1 MRRKWAVVVL
11 AVLFA
16 GAAQAQSRV
25 VKGTISDV
33 ATGEAVPRARAQAF
47 YRWALVVALGT
58 FDIAI
63 FTKVIQ
69 GIILVW

>member
-1 MRRKWAVVVL
+1 MKYLFWVSGVLLMLTAVPA
-11 AVLFA
+11 AVFFSLHL
-16 GAAQAQSRV
+16 
-25 VKGTISDV
+25 

-69 GIILVW
+69 GLILVW